1 MKDPINIARA
11 DFDRAA
17 GQVQLS
23 LAQSQEFWRILQT
36 THPAAGA
43 ETTRRFDAAHL
54 AYYFGALIVIGSM
67 GWFMTNV
74 WESFGG
80 FGIFLIA
87 AVYALAFA
95 TAGTLLW
102 RRSAG
107 GLRNL
112 GGLLV
117 TVAVSMTPLAVYGL
131 QRGLG
136 WWGQADP
143 GNYSGF
149 HEWIK
154 GGWLYME
161 LGTVVTGVVA
171 LRFVRFPFLTAP
183 IAFALWYMSMDLT
196 PVVFGTGDE
205 GFGWKE
211 RLWVSLGFGLVMLL
225 TAYLV
230 DVYRQ
235 WRGLDYGFW
244 LSLFG
249 LMAFWGGLSLMQ
261 HGDEGTA
268 FIYGLINVALMF
280 VGMLLDRR
288 AFVVFGALGVN
299 GYLGHLAWEVFSRS
313 PLFPFALS
321 AFGIFVIVCG
331 VVYARRR
338 TAWRDA
344 LLEHV
349 PQDWRRLVPGT
360 AREIPARA
368 A

>member
-1 MKDPINIARA
+1 MKNSIHISRT
-11 DFDRAA
+11 DFDHAA
-17 GQVQLS
+17 SQVS
-23 LAQSQEFWRILQT
+23 LVPGQSQELWRILETIQ
-36 THPAAGA
+36 PAAGA
-43 ETTRRFDAAHL
+43 ESPRRFDAAQL
-54 AYYFGALIVIGSM
+54 AYYFGALIVMGSM
-67 GWFMTNV
+67 GWFMTSV

-80 FGIFLIA
+80 FGIFFIA

-102 RRSAG
+102 RRATG
-107 GLRNL
+107 GLRSL

-117 TVAVSMTPLAVYGL
+117 TVAVAMTPLAIYGL

-161 LGTVVTGVVA
+161 LGTVIAGVVA

-183 IAFALWYMSMDLT
+183 VAFALWYISMDLT
-196 PVVFGTGDE
+196 PVIFGTSDE
-205 GFGWKE
+205 SFGWNE
-211 RLWVSLGFGLVMLL
+211 RLRVSLAFGLVMLL
-225 TAYLV
+225 AAYLV

-268 FIYGLINVALMF
+268 FVYGLINVVLMF
-280 VGMLLDRR
+280 AGVLLDRR

-299 GYLGHLAWEVFSRS
+299 GYLGHLAWDIFSGS

-321 AFGIFVIVCG
+321 TFGIFVIVCG
-331 VVYARRR
+331 VIYARRSI
-338 TAWRDA
+338 AWRAA

-349 PQDWRRLVPGT
+349 PQTWHRLIPET
-360 AREIPARA
+360 ARGSA
-368 A
+368 AQTA